1 MTRLLFSVT
10 TRRLQHHLLPHIRR
24 NSTMSSVAPTELPK
38 SGITLKELP
47 KSAVFTS
54 KLPPDPAFPTPA
66 ASAAA
71 PLEKLGPRMVKEALY
86 TYVRPTPS
94 TKTPEL
100 LAISPAAFR
109 DLGLSTSEAETPE
122 FQNLVA
128 GNGPY
133 EEADE
138 NGIYPWAQCYG
149 GWQFGQWAGQLG
161 DGRAISLFE
170 ATNPE
175 TGVRY
180 EVQLKGAGQTP
191 YSRFADGKAVLRSSI
206 REFIVSEYLNAIGI
220 PTTRALSLTLLPG
233 EKALRER
240 IEPCAVVARMAQ
252 SWVRIGTFDLL
263 RWRGDRVRL
272 RQLADYVRDE
282 VLKMPEQK
290 GVDEKGRNRYENM
303 YREIV
308 RRNAKTVA
316 LWQVYG
322 FMNGVLN
329 TDNTS
334 VMGLSLDFGPF
345 AFMDNFDPDY
355 TPNHD
360 DHLLRYCFKNQ
371 PTIIWWNLVRLAED
385 IAELFAA
392 KDCDDPE
399 FIAHGVKEEDADEL
413 VKRAEAIIEDVGA
426 EYKSVFLGEYKAR
439 MAERMGFKSYKETD
453 MDEIFSPCLDLMQK
467 YELDFHHFFRR
478 LAEVPVRGII
488 ENGEEANKKELAA
501 GFLHE
506 EVSDKEEAIKAVLEF
521 LQTYAARLAEE
532 GIEDAERIPL
542 MKMRNPKFVPK
553 NWVLDEIIERVEKKR
568 ERQVLKDVV
577 EMVMRPFE
585 DSWEGV
591 KDAERWCGE
600 VPVVKRAL
608 QCSCSS

>member
-1 MTRLLFSVT
+1 
-10 TRRLQHHLLPHIRR
+10 
-24 NSTMSSVAPTELPK
+24 MSSAGLPLKDLPK
-38 SGITLKELP
+38 S
-47 KSAVFTS
+47 SVFTS
-54 KLPPDPAFPTPA
+54 KLPSDPAFPTPA

-86 TYVRPTPS
+86 TFVRPTPC

-100 LAISPAAFR
+100 LVISPAAFR
-109 DLGLSTSEAETPE
+109 DLGLSLSEAETPE
-122 FQNLVA
+122 FQHLVA
-128 GNGPY
+128 GNGSY
-133 EEADE
+133 EQGADE
-138 NGIYPWAQCYG
+138 DGIYPWAQCYG

-170 ATNPE
+170 GINPS
-175 TGVRY
+175 TGERY

-206 REFIVSEYLNAIGI
+206 REFLVSEYLNAIGI

-240 IEPCAVVARMAQ
+240 IEPCAIVARMAQ
-252 SWVRIGTFDLL
+252 SWVRIGTFDLF

-282 VLKMPEQK
+282 VLKLPEQK
-290 GVDEKGRNRYENM
+290 GLDENGRNRYENM

-334 VMGLSLDFGPF
+334 IMGLSMDFGPF
-345 AFMDNFDPDY
+345 AFMDNFDPEY

-360 DHLLRYCFKNQ
+360 DHMLRYCFKNQ

-385 IAELFAA
+385 IAELFATP
-392 KDCDDPE
+392 DS
-399 FIAHGVKEEDADEL
+399 
-413 VKRAEAIIEDVGA
+413 IIEDVGA
-426 EYKSVFLGEYKAR
+426 EYKTVFLTEYKAR
-439 MAERMGFKSYKETD
+439 MAERLGFNSYQETD
-453 MDEIFSPCLDLMQK
+453 LDQIFSPCLELLQK
-467 YELDFHHFFRR
+467 YDLDFHHFFRR
-478 LAEVPVRGII
+478 LSEVPVRQIVD
-488 ENGEEANKKELAA
+488 NGEDANNQLAESFLNSQVKKRDEAIKDVL
-501 GFLHE
+501 GFLHSY
-506 EVSDKEEAIKAVLEF
+506 VARLKEEGVED
-521 LQTYAARLAEE
+521 EE
-532 GIEDAERIPL
+532 RMAK
-542 MKMRNPKFVPK
+542 MKRKNPKFVPK

-568 ERQVLKDVV
+568 ERKVLKDVMECV
-577 EMVMRPFE
+577 LNPFE

-591 KDAERWCGE
+591 EDAERWCGE
-600 VPVVKRAL
+600 VPPVKRAI